1 MEQIGFLGLGC
12 MIAML
17 VLGVPVTF
25 AMGAVAILGL
35 FYISG
40 VGATLTQVGMVAMQT
55 GMDFVLLCIPLF
67 VFMGK
72 MVLHTGIARDLFTC
86 VEAWCGRMHGGLL
99 ISSIVTC
106 AAFGAVTGSSSASV
120 ATMAGIIRPE
130 LKRYKYD
137 DELSAGAITSAG
149 TLAILIP
156 PSAGFIFYGVLTDTS
171 VGKLFLAGV
180 IPGLISTFMYCLYC
194 WARCRFNPEL
204 GPIGEK
210 HSWREKFVSLK
221 GTWSLLLLFFIVIG
235 GIYSGLCTPTEAAG
249 VGVVGVLSI
258 SAIQKKFTLRAVR
271 DAMVDTAY
279 VAAMVYGIVLTGYML
294 ARFLAV
300 TGVSKAIVD
309 FVATL
314 DLSPYTFLLIVAIIY
329 LILGTMLDMF
339 GLLILTMPF
348 FYPLV
353 LHFQIDPFFFGVF
366 AVVMSEVGLLSPPV
380 GVNVFVMHF
389 TAPDIPMVKIFRGVL
404 PFMLINLFLVLLMT
418 IFPGLATWFPSVVTQ

>member
-1 MEQIGFLGLGC
+1 MEQIGFIGLGC
-12 MIAML
+12 LVALL

-25 AMGAVAILGL
+25 AMGAVAIVGL
-35 FYISG
+35 SIISG
-40 VGATLTQVGMVAMQT
+40 LNSTLSQVGMVAMQT

-86 VEAWCGRMHGGLL
+86 VECWCGRMHGGLL

-130 LKRYKYD
+130 LKRFKYD

-180 IPGLISTFMYCLYC
+180 IPGIISTAMYCVYC
-194 WARCRFNPEL
+194 WARCRMQPAL

-210 HSWREKFVSLK
+210 HTWRERFISLK
-221 GTWSLLLLFFIVIG
+221 GTWSLLLLFSIVIG
-235 GIYSGLCTPTEAAG
+235 GIYSGICTPTEAAG
-249 VGVVGVLSI
+249 IGVVGVLTI
-258 SAIQKKFTLRAVR
+258 SLVQKKLTLRALS
-271 DAMVDTAY
+271 DAMIDTAY
-279 VAAMVYGIVLTGYML
+279 VAAMIYGIVLTGYLL

-300 TGVSKAIVD
+300 TGASQALVD
-309 FVATL
+309 FVAGMG
-314 DLSPYTFLLIVAIIY
+314 LSPYTFLFVVAIIY

-339 GLLILTMPF
+339 GLLILTLPF
-348 FYPLV
+348 FFPLV
-353 LHFQIDPFFFGVF
+353 QYFHIDPIFFGVF

-380 GVNVFVMHF
+380 GVNVFVMHSV
-389 TAPDIPMVKIFRGVL
+389 APDILMAKIFRGVL
-404 PFMLINLFLVLLMT
+404 PFMVINLLLVLLIT
-418 IFPGLATWFPSVVTQ
+418 IFQPLATWLPAITIP